1 MKDVVKVSIIIP
13 VCDRL
18 DKLIKT
24 IESVEQQSFQN
35 FELII
40 VENNSV
46 NPELIASFVNSLDM
60 NVKYYSM
67 DICNNTNVARNF
79 GADNSSG
86 EFIAFLDSDD
96 LWDSTHLERSLSFL
110 ESTKSEF
117 VYGGARIFDGNVYK
131 IRKARDL
138 NRFESP
144 VDYILGF
151 CGGYAQT
158 SSYILQRQSFNLV
171 RWDEELKRSQ
181 DLDFFIRAAR
191 ALKYCCLP
199 TITVTIVWLRD
210 EKRGFNIPASLK
222 FFSKYRNTM
231 KLSTKLRFFLIL
243 LKISIMTK
251 DSYLLKFFLG
261 RA

>member
-1 MKDVVKVSIIIP
+1 MKNIVKVSIVIP

-24 IESVEQQSFQN
+24 IESVNQQSFQD
-35 FELII
+35 FEVII
-40 VENNSV
+40 VENNSL
-46 NPELIASFVNSLDM
+46 NPELITAFVNSLDM
-60 NVKYYSM
+60 NIKYYSM
-67 DICNNTNVARNF
+67 DICSNTNVARNF

-110 ESTKSEF
+110 ESTKAKF
-117 VYGGARIFDGNVYK
+117 VYGGAKIFDGNAYK

-138 NRFESP
+138 NKLESP

-158 SSYILQRQSFNLV
+158 SSYILQRQAFNLV

-181 DLDFFIRAAR
+181 DLDFFIRAAS
-191 ALKYCCLP
+191 ALKCCCLP
-199 TITVTIVWLRD
+199 VITVTIVWLRD
-210 EKRGFNIPASLK
+210 EQRNFNIPASLK
-222 FFSKYRNTM
+222 FFSKYKNTM

-243 LKISIMTK
+243 FKISIMTK

-261 RA
+261 RV